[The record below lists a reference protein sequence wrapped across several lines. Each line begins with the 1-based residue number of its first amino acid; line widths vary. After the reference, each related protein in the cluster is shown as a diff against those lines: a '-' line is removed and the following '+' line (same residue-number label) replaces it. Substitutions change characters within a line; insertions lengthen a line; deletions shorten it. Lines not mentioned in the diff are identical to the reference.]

1 MNQTQTLEFAN
12 NKYFSS
18 LYDKG
23 AVIRRAWC
31 HFMNKRYL
39 TKFGARHSVMN
50 FECKNEI
57 ILNYN
62 IRKIGFMNYQVE
74 IL

>member
-1 MNQTQTLEFAN
+1 MNQTLEFAN
-12 NKYFSS
+12 NKYFIN
-18 LYDKG
+18 LYDKT
-23 AVIRRAWC
+23 VTLRRAWIY
-31 HFMNKRYL
+31 FDGKKFL
-39 TKFGARHSVMN
+39 TKFGARHAVMN

-62 IRKIGFMNYQVE
+62 IRKIGMLNYQVE